1 MRIIITENQLK
12 GIKESIKSG
21 HIECSECGWEWKLSE
36 GGKDPYVCHK
46 CGHDNETIK
55 EIEKDDTAKW
65 IKCKNCK
72 KLFTQTIH
80 KKKKSLPICPWCG
93 THN

>member
-1 MRIIITENQLK
+1 MKIKITEDQLK
-12 GIKESIKSG
+12 KI
-21 HIECSECGWEWKLSE
+21 
-36 GGKDPYVCHK
+36 
-46 CGHDNETIK
+46 
-55 EIEKDDTAKW
+55 KDDTAKW

-80 KKKKSLPICPWCG
+80 KGKEGTKICPYCG